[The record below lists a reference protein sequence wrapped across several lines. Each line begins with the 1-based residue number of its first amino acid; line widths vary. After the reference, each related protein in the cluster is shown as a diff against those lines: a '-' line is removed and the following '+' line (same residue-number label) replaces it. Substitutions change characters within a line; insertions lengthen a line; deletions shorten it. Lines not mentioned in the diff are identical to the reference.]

1 MRAFTLFVSAFALAN
16 LSQTAPL
23 VDTELAQL
31 DAELDAGLDV
41 QLYAQLDA
49 GLELEAG
56 LPISKA
62 NAEKLAGWADRLL
75 EIVATGV
82 PSETKKVSHSRWIDG
97 KASTN
102 WEGHNQEYF
111 EDETSYTIDRA
122 ELKKMAR

>member
-56 LPISKA
+56 IPISKKGA
-62 NAEKLAGWADRLL
+62 
-75 EIVATGV
+75 
-82 PSETKKVSHSRWIDG
+82 
-97 KASTN
+97 
-102 WEGHNQEYF
+102 
-111 EDETSYTIDRA
+111 
-122 ELKKMAR
+122 